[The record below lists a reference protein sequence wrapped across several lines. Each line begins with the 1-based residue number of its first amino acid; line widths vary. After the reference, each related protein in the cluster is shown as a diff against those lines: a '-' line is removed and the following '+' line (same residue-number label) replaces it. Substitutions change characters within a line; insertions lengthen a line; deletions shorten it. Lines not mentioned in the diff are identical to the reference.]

1 MPKMNADDIART
13 NFQPGDLV
21 RWIGEWPFPLVDAPP
36 RENTVL
42 AIENDGRVHLEGRHG
57 GEGPQ
62 RWWCPPDQ
70 LIYRESVQ
78 VAALEVDPSPQGAGA
93 AQDAIKA
100 DTLKVEHGEA
110 NSKIAER
117 LRRIM
122 STCFDGSRSGDLAFQ
137 LADMEEW
144 IPKFT
149 SEWKANHRR
158 WLDLCDRLGF
168 DALDLEQRGRVAEVD
183 AVAGEASEIK
193 RIRNIVDEDA
203 RKRHGNRE
211 GEPSW
216 GVIADC
222 VLAHVSQHRQ
232 ARKSL
237 DVPEQV
243 TLDQYV
249 AETSQYLRVF
259 ETSLVNAGKWDPYPE
274 LPLNLLAREIVA
286 QAERWRIDAEHYRGE
301 ASNATATMVESL
313 SVEVARLTGEV
324 AATRAEAVRQI
335 GARDAELAALV
346 TRVDLISEANECTA
360 HNRDRVPRVFSA
372 ASSVEALHLR
382 LEEADRHLAGL
393 QDELRQRADEGGRAR
408 KFGVEC
414 TTEADAIADAWIDC
428 KASNDPPG
436 MQVAGPAGN
445 TTLWSWRLL
454 SGAHEAVLWSRSEAE
469 ARAAAWAWYDRRLA
483 LHERLRCGLGDRL
496 GRCDGLDFWPL
507 ILSWSDD
514 QVAEVERWLV
524 DSTAEMPEVLRG

>member
-232 ARKSL
+232 AREIL
-237 DVPEQV
+237 DVPEQF

-249 AETSQYLRVF
+249 SMLGDSAELV
-259 ETSLVNAGKWDPYPE
+259 ETRQVLEAMQGRTPDPARSTIQV
-274 LPLNLLAREIVA
+274 AREVVA
-286 QAERWRIDAEHYRGE
+286 QAERWRINAGYYEGE
-301 ASNATATMVESL
+301 AKSLTALRVQQL
-313 SVEVARLTGEV
+313 ADEVARLTGEV
-324 AATRAEAVRQI
+324 AATRAEAARQI

-346 TRVDLISEANECTA
+346 TRAQRLAVDLTWY
-360 HNRDRVPRVFSA
+360 SA
-372 ASSVEALHLR
+372 KAR
-382 LEEADRHLAGL
+382 
-393 QDELRQRADEGGRAR
+393 RAR
-408 KFGVEC
+408 
-414 TTEADAIADAWIDC
+414 
-428 KASNDPPG
+428 
-436 MQVAGPAGN
+436 
-445 TTLWSWRLL
+445 R
-454 SGAHEAVLWSRSEAE
+454 
-469 ARAAAWAWYDRRLA
+469 
-483 LHERLRCGLGDRL
+483 
-496 GRCDGLDFWPL
+496 
-507 ILSWSDD
+507 
-514 QVAEVERWLV
+514 
-524 DSTAEMPEVLRG
+524 